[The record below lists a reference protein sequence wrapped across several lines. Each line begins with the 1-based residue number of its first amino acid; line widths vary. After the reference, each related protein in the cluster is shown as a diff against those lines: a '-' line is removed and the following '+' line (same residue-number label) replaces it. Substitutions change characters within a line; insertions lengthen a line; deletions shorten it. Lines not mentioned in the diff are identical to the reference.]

1 MAVAGMTPYKMELG
15 HTGQWGEESFKVENL
30 LVLVKKNRTAFS
42 LPPGPCGFDPPP
54 PEPLVLF
61 YNLTRLQTL

>member
-1 MAVAGMTPYKMELG
+1 M
-15 HTGQWGEESFKVENL
+15 GQWGEESFKVENL

-54 PEPLVLF
+54 PESLVLF